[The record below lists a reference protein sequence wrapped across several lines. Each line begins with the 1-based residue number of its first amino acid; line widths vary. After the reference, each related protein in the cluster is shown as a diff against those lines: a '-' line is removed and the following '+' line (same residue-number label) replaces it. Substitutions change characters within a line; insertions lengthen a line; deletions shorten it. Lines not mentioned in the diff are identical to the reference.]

1 MLSDLASFLLYDI
14 ILHHRVA
21 NVNTLIVTDFKVSL
35 SFKFRVVEYMNR
47 TLPLISCV
55 TYFYRKHAASCST
68 INLGLFIVFCLSFFL
83 ILNGV

>member
-35 SFKFRVVEYMNR
+35 SSKFRAIEYMNR
-47 TLPLISCV
+47 TLPQLAVLPIF
-55 TYFYRKHAASCST
+55 TENMLQAA
-68 INLGLFIVFCLSFFL
+68 VP
-83 ILNGV
+83 